1 VGEVPVSFSVSTD
14 EGGPV
19 RRADAVLT
27 ATDARRGRR
36 FRLGRVPVATQQRAG
51 TILRMPPKKSDKA
64 AGDSKP
70 KKRIGVNIPEDWH
83 AVMRKLAA
91 KKKMP
96 VLWYL
101 LDLTMK
107 DAAEQGIDTPAPP
120 WEEEEA
126 SE

>member
-1 VGEVPVSFSVSTD
+1 M
-14 EGGPV
+14 
-19 RRADAVLT
+19 
-27 ATDARRGRR
+27 
-36 FRLGRVPVATQQRAG
+36 PVATQQSAV
-51 TILRMPPKKSDKA
+51 TIRRMPQKKSDKG
-64 AGDSKP
+64 AGDNKP

-126 SE
+126 GD